1 MTDKDE
7 SKNPKSDEA
16 EYSTDLFQKLLERFK
31 SGKNVDPEEYITRYP
46 NLTNEVNR
54 LIKLLSTSHE
64 DDVVVSTS
72 TDNDIDIDVS
82 RTIGDFKINREIGK
96 GGMGTVYEAEQISLN
111 RKVALKL
118 LPSHLSLSDE
128 AVQKFKR
135 EAKAGG
141 RQSHPGIVAVYAV
154 GEEKGVHF
162 IVQELVEGGRTLAN
176 ALVEYHRQ
184 PELHTGYYKEV
195 AQLFID
201 IADALQHAH
210 ESGVTHRDVKPSNI
224 LITPDGTPK
233 VTDFG
238 LAKIE
243 DALALSR
250 TGDFAG
256 TPYYMS
262 PEQAMSRRIGVDHRT
277 DIFSLGAT
285 LYEAITFNRAFDGD
299 TSQQVLE
306 KITLV
311 DPLDPRRVRSRIPRD
326 LAAICL
332 KALEKRRERRYQ
344 SMEEFAA
351 DLQRFL
357 KDEVIIAK
365 PPGLCRRAIK
375 WTRRYPVISASGA
388 VAAVAFVA
396 IVFFWWRA
404 EDQRTRAVAAEEAA
418 KKAEQEIR
426 KQFDEI
432 NRLSDIIK
440 HLSNLE
446 EKADELWPAHL
457 ENIDGLKSW
466 LDLAEE
472 LTGRL
477 ADHRTT
483 LEILRQSALPY
494 TEKAKLQDRK
504 EHPKRK
510 ELVDARAS
518 KEQLLE
524 QIATLEASLDS
535 PDTEAMEPEK
545 SQTASET
552 LAGLKDQ
559 LSELEEKIFIL
570 DAMVS
575 ERRTYKFSKTAD
587 QWRHDVL
594 TELVDGIERLKY
606 EDSSL
611 LQSIRER
618 LEFAETIEFESITN
632 YQEEWD
638 EAIASIADE
647 EECPM
652 YCGLKIV
659 PQVGFVPIGRDDES
673 DEPVRWEDESG
684 LWEFAHLQTG
694 KIPERDADGQLI
706 LTEEMG
712 LVFVLIPGG
721 TFNMGAV
728 SNGAVSNL
736 GPVQPPMSQ
745 DVDPHA
751 QPDESPVHEVTIRP
765 FFMSKYEFTQGQW
778 LRFVGENPSRYRSG
792 VTFRRRQ
799 ATLLHP
805 VEQVSWEDCAEVAR
819 QLRLRL
825 PSEAEWEY
833 ACRGGTTTSWWTGDG
848 VESLEGAANL
858 ADQFL
863 KTHGGAS
870 YLAFEEGLNDGFG
883 VHSPIGSLRPNAFGL
898 HDVHGNVWEWCQ
910 DTYQLSYKGVPTDG
924 AAWQVVGSALR
935 VNRGGGW
942 AGSTRS
948 CRSAYRSGGGP
959 GDRLG
964 DLGFRPAYS
973 LSQLDGD

>member
-1 MTDKDE
+1 MVEKNESQNPESDDK
-7 SKNPKSDEA
+7 SRSSDLLLE
-16 EYSTDLFQKLLERFK
+16 LLERYEAGEDF
-31 SGKNVDPEEYITRYP
+31 DPEEYLARYP
-46 NLTNEVNR
+46 ELKNEVHR
-54 LIKLLSTSHE
+54 LFKLLSTRDSDE
-64 DDVVVSTS
+64 
-72 TDNDIDIDVS
+72 IDVS
-82 RTIGDFKINREIGK
+82 ANPNRGADSDASCTIGDFKINREIGK
-96 GGMGTVYEAEQISLN
+96 GGMGTVYEAEQISLS

-365 PPGLCRRAIK
+365 PPGLFRRAIK

-396 IVFFWWRA
+396 IVFLWW
-404 EDQRTRAVAAEEAA
+404 QAVS
-418 KKAEQEIR
+418 AEQEIR
-426 KQFDEI
+426 KQYDEI
-432 NRLSDIIK
+432 IRLSDIK
-440 HLSNLE
+440 HLFDLE
-446 EKADELWPAHL
+446 KKVDELWPAL
-457 ENIDGLKSW
+457 PENIEGLKSW
-466 LDLAEE
+466 VE
-472 LTGRL
+472 L
-477 ADHRTT
+477 ADKLFNRLGAHRST
-483 LEILRQSALPY
+483 LTSWRRNARPY
-494 TEKAKLQDRK
+494 TEEAMLQDR
-504 EHPKRK
+504 EGHPKWK

-535 PDTEAMEPEK
+535 PGTGAMEPEE
-545 SQTASET
+545 SQTGNKK
-552 LAGLKDQ
+552 LDGLKDQ
-559 LSELEEKIFIL
+559 LTELEDKISIL
-570 DAMVS
+570 EAMVS
-575 ERRTYKFSKTAD
+575 ERRTFEFSNTEN

-594 TELVDGIERLKY
+594 EELVAGIELLMD
-606 EDSSL
+606 EDEGI

-618 LEFAETIEFESITN
+618 LEFASTIEKKSITN
-632 YQEEWD
+632 HHDEWD
-638 EAIASIADE
+638 EAIASIGDE
-647 EECPM
+647 EDCPM
-652 YCGLKIV
+652 YCCLTIER
-659 PQVGFVPIGRDDES
+659 QVGFVPIGRD
-673 DEPVRWEDESG
+673 PKSG

-694 KIPERDADGQLI
+694 DIPERDANGNLI
-706 LTEEMG
+706 PTEEMG

-721 TFNMGAV
+721 TFDMGAEQP
-728 SNGAVSNL
+728 SKKNPL
-736 GPVQPPMSQ
+736 GSPN
-745 DVDPHA
+745 VDPQA
-751 QPDESPVHEVTIRP
+751 SPFDGPVHEVTLRP

-778 LRFVGENPSRYRSG
+778 LRFVGENPSFPRPG
-792 VTFRRRQ
+792 VPPGGQ
-799 ATLLHP
+799 PVTLLHP
-805 VEQVSWEDCAEVAR
+805 VEQVSWKECTEVAR
-819 QLRLRL
+819 RLNLRL
-825 PSEAEWEY
+825 PSESEWEY
-833 ACRGGTTTSWWTGDG
+833 ACRAGTTTIWWTGD
-848 VESLEGAANL
+848 EEDSLEGAANYICESGTTL
-858 ADQFL
+858 PV
-863 KTHGGAS
+863 GR
-870 YLAFEEGLNDGFG
+870 
-883 VHSPIGSLRPNAFGL
+883 LRPNAFGL
-898 HDVHGNVWEWCQ
+898 HDFCGNVWEWCQ
-910 DTYQLSYKGVPTDG
+910 DRWHNVYSGAPTDG
-924 AAWQVVGSALR
+924 SAWTKSGSGSR
-935 VNRGGGW
+935 VYRGGSW
-942 AGSTRS
+942 SSRARS
-948 CRSAYRSGGGP
+948 CRSAFRNWGVP
-959 GDRLG
+959 GNRIYG
-964 DLGFRPAYS
+964 LGFRLAFSPFPS
-973 LSQLDGD
+973 DS